1 MTIAAPVTQPDSG
14 DTARESPSTAR
25 ESPDTARESPCTARG
40 PPDTAEETHHRLKD
54 VRWLDAQTNTERVVR
69 IATQNE
75 NGPCPL
81 LALAN
86 VLALEGHITLA
97 SAKRPIVS
105 DEELVSV
112 LANHL
117 VSLTTN
123 AEEDVTAALSLLPS
137 LRTGLDVD
145 LQFTHI
151 HDFADAPPLRLFRAF
166 GVDVVHGWVVSAEE
180 DPVVAQALADHCN
193 NGYEGAVEFVLQSDD
208 SAKSAAARDPLPAL
222 AVRAWLDRTA
232 SQLTDHGLRLL
243 ETQLPDHHVCV
254 LFRNNHFSVLYKHH
268 DGGKL
273 YLLCTDDGLDDRIVW
288 ESLCDVR
295 QTASEFVD
303 AHFEPPV
310 LRAMSEAVG
319 PLQKREEGGRLAAD
333 YSRQM
338 SAPPASGGASSQM
351 DSDFAFAL
359 LLQQEEEAA
368 GRKANAAAREAGGR
382 RWPVRQ
388 QEREDRLLP
397 PGTSVRQDS
406 RPYGLTSDN
415 AFVPNEA
422 ASGSAHRMGSS
433 PKSPSPKSK
442 SIEDRCSLM

>member
-1 MTIAAPVTQPDSG
+1 MTTAAPGTQPDSG
-14 DTARESPSTAR
+14 DTAKGPPNA
-25 ESPDTARESPCTARG
+25 ARG
-40 PPDTAEETHHRLKD
+40 LPDTAEETHHRLKD
-54 VRWLDAQTNTERVVR
+54 VRWVDTQTNTERVVR

-97 SAKRPIVS
+97 SAKRPTVS
-105 DEELVSV
+105 DEDLVSV

-117 VSLTTN
+117 VSSTTN

-180 DPVVAQALADHCN
+180 DPVVARALADHCN

-208 SAKSAAARDPLPAL
+208 SAKDAERDPLPAL

-254 LFRNNHFSVLYKHH
+254 LFRNNHFSVLYKNHRK
-268 DGGKL
+268 GKL
-273 YLLCTDDGLDDRIVW
+273 YLLCTDDGMDDRIVW

-319 PLQKREEGGRLAAD
+319 PQQQEGRSAD

-338 SAPPASGGASSQM
+338 SAPPAGGSASSQM

-368 GRKANAAAREAGGR
+368 SRKANAAAREAAAAAGGGGGR
-382 RWPVRQ
+382 QRPLRRQ
-388 QEREDRLLP
+388 EGEDDRLLLLP

-406 RPYGLTSDN
+406 RHYRPTPDN
-415 AFVPNEA
+415 AFVPNET
-422 ASGSAHRMGSS
+422 ASGSAHRIAS
-433 PKSPSPKSK
+433 PSKSPSPKAK
-442 SIEDRCSLM
+442 SFEDRCSLM